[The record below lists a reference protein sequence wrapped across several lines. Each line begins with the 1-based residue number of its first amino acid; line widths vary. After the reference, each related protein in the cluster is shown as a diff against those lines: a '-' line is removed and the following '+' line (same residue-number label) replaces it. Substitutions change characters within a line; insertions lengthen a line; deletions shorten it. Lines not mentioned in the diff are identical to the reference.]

1 VRRGFKAE
9 AERIATETRLELG
22 LGRTARLEPM
32 DLARHLAI
40 PVLTMQQLGSY
51 ANGTV
56 DYCAYFSTA
65 DPDSFSAVTI
75 FVQRHRRLIVHNEN
89 HHPHRQ
95 ASNLSHEI
103 SHTLL
108 EHAPTSIVGTNGQ
121 RFWNAEVEQEATWLG
136 AALLVPREGA
146 LQLAWNGANI
156 SEIAAHFGVSESLC
170 SWRIVQT
177 GIRQQVERSKRWYG

>member
-1 VRRGFKAE
+1 
-9 AERIATETRLELG
+9 
-22 LGRTARLEPM
+22 M

-51 ANGTV
+51 AKGAV
-56 DYCAYFSTA
+56 DYCMYFSTA
-65 DPDSFSAVTI
+65 DPDSFSAVTV
-75 FVQRHRRLIVHNEN
+75 FVQRHRRMIVHNEN
-89 HHPHRQ
+89 HHSNRQ

-108 EHAPTSIVGTNGQ
+108 EHAPTSVVGTNGQ
-121 RFWNAEVEQEATWLG
+121 RFWDAEVEQEATWLG

-146 LQLAWNGANI
+146 LQLARDGANI
-156 SEIAAHFGVSESLC
+156 TEIAAHFGVSESLC

-177 GIRQQVERSKRWYG
+177 GIRQQIERSKRW